1 MNEQH
6 IPIGICCIAAAFIR
20 KNESL
25 VILQITISMIIRFIS
40 GVSIKVILNMVAE
53 LFPTPIRSTIMGIG
67 GMVAGVGA
75 FAGLMIESLA
85 VLIWDPL
92 PLLIIGFLV
101 IIASG
106 LSFLIPETK
115 GKALPETI
123 EDALS
128 IR

>member
-1 MNEQH
+1 
-6 IPIGICCIAAAFIR
+6 
-20 KNESL
+20 
-25 VILQITISMIIRFIS
+25 MIIRFIS

-53 LFPTPIRSTIMGIG
+53 LFPSPIRSTIMGIG

-106 LSFLIPETK
+106 LSILIPETK
-115 GKALPETI
+115 GKPLPETI